1 MRSETIRLRALIE
14 PDLYYSSHERWRM
27 LEFKENLHVE
37 SETEIRIRG
46 INTDKTRRM
55 IGSDTDYQVYFELS
69 GTPPQGWSTL
79 FEQEWKALN
88 VGQPLTLQEATVERA
103 FLMLQCPLGEVAG
116 HLPVLKQAVAA
127 ANTAYE
133 KYKRE
138 QASEQKE
145 REDVWK
151 NERKS
156 VEDLAKSLHFD

>member
-1 MRSETIRLRALIE
+1 
-14 PDLYYSSHERWRM
+14 M
-27 LEFKENLHVE
+27 LELKENPRVE

-55 IGSDTDYQVYFELS
+55 IGSETVYQVYFELS
-69 GTPPQGWSTL
+69 GAPPQGWSTL

-88 VGQPLTLQEATVERA
+88 VGQPLALQEATVERA
-103 FLMLQCPLGEVAG
+103 FLMMQCPLGEVAG

-138 QASEQKE
+138 RASEQKD

-151 NERKS
+151 DERKS

>member
-1 MRSETIRLRALIE
+1 MISILFVKI
-14 PDLYYSSHERWRM
+14 YS
-27 LEFKENLHVE
+27 LF
-37 SETEIRIRG
+37 
-46 INTDKTRRM
+46 
-55 IGSDTDYQVYFELS
+55 LS
-69 GTPPQGWSTL
+69 QNGPRYGGHNPL

-88 VGQPLTLQEATVERA
+88 VGQPLVLQEATVERA
-103 FLMLQCPLGEVAG
+103 FVMMQCPLGEVAG

-127 ANTAYE
+127 TNIAYE
-133 KYKRE
+133 RYKRE

>member
-1 MRSETIRLRALIE
+1 
-14 PDLYYSSHERWRM
+14 M
-27 LEFKENLHVE
+27 LELKENPRVE

-55 IGSDTDYQVYFELS
+55 IGSETVYQVYFELS
-69 GTPPQGWSTL
+69 GPPPQGWSTL

-88 VGQPLTLQEATVERA
+88 VGQPLSLQEATVERA
-103 FLMLQCPLGEVAG
+103 FLMMQCPLGEVAG

-151 NERKS
+151 DERKS
-156 VEDLAKSLHFD
+156 VEDLAKSMHFD